1 MWLYDG
7 SQIGTMLAAVG
18 MVAVM
23 LAGVMFPLWPPIMRQ
38 GVWYLS
44 IGVLG
49 LIGLFIVIAIVR
61 LIFYIITLAFPRQIW
76 LFPNLFADCG
86 FFESFVPVWDFDIPP
101 PPKKKRS
108 AAVVGKAAEAGA
120 GGGAIGGPMQ
130 ARANLPG
137 VGLAEPT
144 MTSDAQEV
152 TVAPTQTNANSPP
165 ASAALS
171 ETPVSPR
178 IYDKLDE
185 LD

>member
-1 MWLYDG
+1 
-7 SQIGTMLAAVG
+7 MLAAVG

-49 LIGLFIVIAIVR
+49 LIGLFIVTAIVR

-86 FFESFVPVWDFDIPP
+86 FFESFVPVWDFDVPP
-101 PPKKKRS
+101 PPKKKRN
-108 AAVVGKAAEAGA
+108 AAVGGRTAEAGA
-120 GGGAIGGPMQ
+120 GGGSIEGPMQ

-137 VGLAEPT
+137 VGPAAEPT

-152 TVAPTQTNANSPP
+152 TVAPAQTNANSPP
-165 ASAALS
+165 PSAALS
-171 ETPVSPR
+171 ETAQPARV
-178 IYDKLDE
+178 YDKLDE